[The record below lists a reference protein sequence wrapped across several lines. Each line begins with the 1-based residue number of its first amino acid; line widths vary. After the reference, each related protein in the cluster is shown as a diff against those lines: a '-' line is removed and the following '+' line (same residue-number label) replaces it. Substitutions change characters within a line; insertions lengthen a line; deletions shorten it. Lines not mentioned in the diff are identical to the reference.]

1 MKITQILRR
10 RGHIYEVHFDDNTYI
25 NLDKSFFE
33 TLSIKAGDEISDE
46 KANDLEDR
54 SDLIRCKNRAFYYLS
69 NSSISE
75 KNLRAKLLKTG
86 FAQWCVE
93 ETVKRCSQ
101 LGYINDENYALRLK
115 EKCDENNLSN
125 RAIKEKLITSGIS
138 SEKAKEICVYD
149 SLLEQRKIENLLNS
163 KYKNRIYE
171 TEGVRKVTNALMRRG
186 FLFSDINS
194 VLKLD
199 LFSSEE

>member
-1 MKITQILRR
+1 MKITEILRR
-10 RGHIYEVHFDDNTYI
+10 RSHIYEVRFDDGTYI

-33 TLSIKAGDEISDE
+33 TLSIKAGDEISEE

-86 FAQWCVE
+86 FAQWCVN

-125 RAIKEKLITSGIS
+125 RAVKEKLITSGIS
-138 SEKAKEICVYD
+138 SEKAKEICLYD
-149 SLLEQRKIENLLNS
+149 SLLEQKKIENLLNS
-163 KYKNRIYE
+163 KYKNRLYE

>member
-10 RGHIYEVHFDDNTYI
+10 RGHIYEVRFDDDTYI

-163 KYKNRIYE
+163 KYKNRLYE

-199 LFSSEE
+199 LFGSEE

>member
-163 KYKNRIYE
+163 KYKNRLYE

-199 LFSSEE
+199 LFGSEE

>member
-1 MKITQILRR
+1 MKITEIIRR
-10 RGHIYEVHFDDNTYI
+10 RGHIIEMRFDDDTYI

-33 TLSIKAGDEISDE
+33 TLTFKVGDQITEDQ
-46 KANDLEDR
+46 ANDLEDS

-93 ETVKRCSQ
+93 QTVNRCRQ
-101 LGYINDENYALRLK
+101 LGYINDDSFALRLK
-115 EKCDENNLSN
+115 EKYDENNISN
-125 RAIKEKLITSGIS
+125 RAAKEKLINSGIS

-149 SLLEQRKIENLLNS
+149 SDFEQEKIKNLLNT
-163 KYKNRIYE
+163 KYKNRLYE
-171 TEGVRKVTNALMRRG
+171 TEGVRKVTNALIRG
-186 FLFSDINS
+186 GFSFSDINS
-194 VLKLD
+194 VMKLE
-199 LFSSEE
+199 LSGCEE

>member
-1 MKITQILRR
+1 MKITEILRR
-10 RGHIYEVHFDDNTYI
+10 RGHIVEMRFDDGTYI

-33 TLSIKAGDEISDE
+33 TLTFKAGDEISED
-46 KANDLEDR
+46 KANELEDA
-54 SDLIRCKNRAFYYLS
+54 SDLLRCKNRAFYYLS

-75 KNLRAKLLKTG
+75 KKLRAKLLKTG

-93 ETVKRCSQ
+93 EAINRCKE

-115 EKCDENNLSN
+115 EKCDENNFSN
-125 RAIKEKLITSGIS
+125 RATKEKLINSGIS
-138 SEKAKEICVYD
+138 TEKAKELCVYD
-149 SLLEQRKIENLLNS
+149 SLFEQEKIRNLIGS

-171 TEGVRKVTNALMRRG
+171 TEGVRKVTNALIRG
-186 FLFSDINS
+186 GFTFSDINS

-199 LFSSEE
+199 FESSEE